1 MTTEE
6 LLKPRY
12 KVIADWPGSGNIL
25 GHVFVLNNNEAMM
38 FTSQWEAKDSRFFNH
53 YPHLF
58 RKLEW
63 WEYRLPEDM
72 PQYVKVQDS
81 VRTVLKIERHST
93 GYFAASDGSN
103 NGFISDEKRF
113 IVGRLDYNYSD
124 FIPATEQEYLT
135 MEENKK

>member
-1 MTTEE
+1 MTPEE

-12 KVIADWPGSGNIL
+12 KVIADYPNQYYSI
-25 GHVFVLNNNEAMM
+25 GHVITEESGMFQELDIDFPLDYLN
-38 FTSQWEAKDSRFFNH
+38 Q

-58 RKLEW
+58 KKLEW
-63 WEYRLPEDM
+63 WEDRLPEDM

-124 FIPATEQEYLT
+124 FIPATEQQYLT